1 MHAPTDP
8 IGRPLLNVLAIVAE
22 FKADLIK
29 ARTVEDKAVA
39 CAARWAW
46 RTCTPPQGPETSL
59 HKAVPKQF
67 DGVWMASTG
76 FTDPSTLEAARPTV
90 DSGHGDL
97 FAIGRDFLATPDLVE
112 LRTGAPLNAQR

>member
-1 MHAPTDP
+1 M
-8 IGRPLLNVLAIVAE
+8 VAG

-29 ARTVEDKAVA
+29 ARTGEDKAVA

-46 RTCTPPQGPETSL
+46 RTCTPPQGPETSF

-76 FTDPSTLEAARPTV
+76 FTDPSTLEAARPTI

-97 FAIGRDFLATPDLVE
+97 WLSGCFRGCRL
-112 LRTGAPLNAQR
+112 TG